1 MTIKDLAATATLSR
15 KKESCGKIA
24 LKRWKKKVISNA
36 AVLGTSPS
44 SVVWINA
51 DFLCSNQPLYS
62 NETSLT
68 EILTYN
74 WIGFATVS
82 FGSICDY

>member
-51 DFLCSNQPLYS
+51 DLLYVLKS
-62 NETSLT
+62 TALFQRDIAYGDSYE
-68 EILTYN
+68 
-74 WIGFATVS
+74 
-82 FGSICDY
+82 